1 MKDPDNW
8 FDGRRI
14 LLTGGFGFL
23 GKAIERIGSNRGAII
38 IPTDLLAH
46 PAGEYLDVRS
56 AESTVGCIRE
66 HQPDAIIHLA
76 GISHIHEAQ
85 AEPFRAVDV
94 NVLGTINVMRAAA
107 KLKHERLYPVHVVIA
122 SSNHVYGTHP
132 LMSARTEDAPLNQ
145 LDVYGASKHAADV
158 LARSLGMAAHIPTVA
173 LRHVNAYGPGGH
185 PGHITTA
192 ACLAAIKGEP
202 LVLRGDGTAR
212 KAYLYMDDVAEAY
225 LTLAKHAC
233 DLHVTGRA
241 FNAAPAILP
250 LTVVNWVETINKV
263 AAQRGLKPKQPIPLP
278 TGKGEQPSY
287 YEHLNASELQ
297 KWTGWSPRVTPS
309 QGIGHLLDS
318 LA

>member
-1 MKDPDNW
+1 MRDSDSW
-8 FDGRRI
+8 FDGCRI

-23 GKAIERIGSNRGAII
+23 GKAIKRIGSNKGAVI

-76 GISHIHEAQ
+76 GVSHINESQ
-85 AEPFRAVDV
+85 AGPFRAVDV

-107 KLKHERLYPVHVVIA
+107 KLTQSRLYPVHVVIA

-132 LMSARTEDAPLNQ
+132 LMSARTEEAPLNQ

-158 LARSLGMAAHIPTVA
+158 LARSLGLAAHIPTVA
-173 LRHVNAYGPGGH
+173 LRHVNAYGHGGH
-185 PGHITTA
+185 PSHITSA

-233 DLHVTGRA
+233 DLHIIGRA
-241 FNAAPAILP
+241 FNAAPIGVP
-250 LTVVNWVETINKV
+250 PTVIDWVETINEV
-263 AAQRGLKPKQPIPLP
+263 AAQRGLRPKHPTPLP
-278 TGKGEQPSY
+278 TGKGEQPCY
-287 YEHLNASELQ
+287 YEHLDASELR
-297 KWTGWSPRVTPS
+297 KWTGWCPQVTPAL
-309 QGIGHLLDS
+309 GIGLLLDS